1 MARRAARALSAVAA
15 ALAAAA
21 GPALAGAAAPAAAAA
36 SSAAAGRAPAITLS
50 ALNPQWA
57 SPGSTLTVSGT
68 VTNTAKAPAKLQVKL
83 FYSPTPVTS
92 LSALRASA
100 AGSPEGQ
107 ASRPLPD
114 PAWISR
120 TLAPGASARWS
131 FRVQAAALEATRY
144 GDYKLD
150 AQVSQT
156 TGAVLANALTYVP
169 YVPSTKGRYAATV
182 PSAARVAVIWPLL
195 DLPQLDGPWQ
205 DACTGPQAAALAASL
220 AGGGTLNELVNAA
233 SAGEAGG
240 SDALTWAV
248 DPALLAN
255 AAALSR
261 CGSREPAWSKDA
273 STWLDRV
280 RAVTA
285 KQPLFTTP
293 YGDPDAATLVSDGPA
308 TAANLDNAF
317 TDGRR
322 LAGSVLGRTDL
333 SPPAPGAAAPA
344 AGSTAAAQAITAGT
358 AWSAGGPDSYV
369 SLEHLAS
376 RDDVGTLV
384 LPDTALPSASS
395 PVVTTPDGGGGT
407 ATILLANAGLTSLL
421 GSAGTAPGSAA
432 ATSQLFLA
440 QTALLASQHPGSPVI
455 VAPPRR
461 WQPAPGLAASLL
473 AGIASAPWLN
483 PVTLAS
489 LAAAPG
495 AAATAA
501 PKVSSPPSFG
511 QPEAALLTTLNAAV
525 TRLQLLHQT
534 PDPALDMAVAATE
547 SSGYTLKL
555 RPQAL
560 AMIRSLTSQVAAQEG
575 QVRIVAENRVTLGG
589 THGSVPVSID
599 NHLGYPVQVAVALSY
614 PAAGGTK
621 IAAAPADLVTVP
633 ARTSKTVHLSITTS
647 RVGSTTIT
655 MSLRNRAGLALAS
668 LPARTTVQTSRVG
681 LLGLII
687 FAAALGVFLIASAA
701 RALRRGRPRVPPG
714 GDDGAGPAAE
724 PLEGAGGPAAAATVV
739 AEHGEFGTAGSPRP
753 RQETR

>member
-1 MARRAARALSAVAA
+1 MARRAARALAAVAA

-21 GPALAGAAAPAAAAA
+21 GPALAGTGAPAAAAT
-36 SSAAAGRAPAITLS
+36 SSAAAGKAPAITLS

-68 VTNTAKAPAKLQVKL
+68 VTNTASASTRLQVKL

-92 LSALRASA
+92 LTVLRRSA

-107 ASRPLPD
+107 ASVPLAD
-114 PAWISR
+114 PAWISPK
-120 TLAPGASARWS
+120 LAPGASARWS

-156 TGAVLANALTYVP
+156 PGPVLANALTYVP

-205 DACTGPQAAALAASL
+205 DACTGQQAAALAASL
-220 AGGGTLNELVNAA
+220 SGGGALNELVNAA
-233 SAGEAGG
+233 TSGEANG

-261 CGSREPAWSKDA
+261 CGSREPAWSKAA

-285 KQPLFTTP
+285 KQPLFATP

-308 TAANLDNAF
+308 TAANLDSAF
-317 TDGRR
+317 TDGRSE
-322 LAGSVLGRTDL
+322 ADAILGRRDL
-333 SPPAPGAAAPA
+333 SPPAAGAAAPA
-344 AGSTAAAQAITAGT
+344 PGSAAASQAVTAGT

-369 SLEHLAS
+369 TLEHLAS
-376 RDDVGTLV
+376 RDDVSTLV
-384 LPDTALPSASS
+384 LSDSALPGASS
-395 PVVTTPDGGGGT
+395 PVLTTPDGGGGT
-407 ATILLANAGLTSLL
+407 ATILLANSGLTSLL

-440 QTALLASQHPGSPVI
+440 QTALLASQSPASPII

-495 AAATAA
+495 AATTAA
-501 PKVSSPPSFG
+501 PKVTSPPSFG
-511 QPEAALLTTLNAAV
+511 QRQAALLTTLNATV
-525 TRLQLLHQT
+525 TRLQALHQT

-621 IAAAPADLVTVP
+621 IAAAPAGLVTVP

-655 MSLRNRAGLALAS
+655 VSLRNRDGQALAS

-701 RALRRGRPRVPPG
+701 RALRRSRPRVPPG
-714 GDDGAGPAAE
+714 GDGPAAE
-724 PLEGAGGPAAAATVV
+724 HREGRAGRPATADTVV
-739 AEHGEFGTAGSPRP
+739 AEHGELGTAGSPRP